1 MLVGVRGRNERG
13 VMRFDTIFRSGLAA
27 FLTIWLAGCATN
39 GGPSPGVCALIGG
52 GAGLVGGGVAG
63 GYYSDDHDDND
74 NNQLIGVGIAAA
86 GTAVGAGLGYL
97 VCSLMEE
104 EPKPEPRRAPPPP
117 PPPAPRAAPPP
128 APKEPDVCKEMVR
141 IHDIKFENDKAEI
154 QPNASTVLDQTA
166 GALQKCPETRV
177 RLNAYTDANGS
188 DAYNQKLSDRRANA
202 VREYLESQ
210 GVAAGRIEAK
220 GLGESNP
227 IADNATAEGRAEN
240 RRVEI
245 EPIH

>member
-1 MLVGVRGRNERG
+1 
-13 VMRFDTIFRSGLAA
+13 MRFDTMFGTSLASVM
-27 FLTIWLAGCATN
+27 IVSLAGCATTARQ
-39 GGPSPGVCALIGG
+39 GPGLCALIGAG
-52 GAGLVGGGVAG
+52 VGAVGGGVG
-63 GYYSDDHDDND
+63 GGLYAENNDDRDHEEWE
-74 NNQLIGVGIAAA
+74 GAGIALAS
-86 GTAVGAGLGYL
+86 TAVGAGVGYL

-104 EPKPEPRRAPPPP
+104 EPKPAPRPAPPPPKPTPPPP
-117 PPPAPRAAPPP
+117 PPPAP
-128 APKEPDVCKEMVR
+128 KGPDVCKEMVR

-154 QPNASTVLDQTA
+154 RPNAGTVLDQTA
-166 GALQKCPETRV
+166 AALQKCPEVKV
-177 RLNAYTDANGS
+177 RLNAYTDSNGS

-210 GVAAGRIEAK
+210 GVAAGRIEAH

-227 IADNATAEGRAEN
+227 IADNSTAEGRAEN

>member
-1 MLVGVRGRNERG
+1 
-13 VMRFDTIFRSGLAA
+13 MRSFPLFRTSLALLMA
-27 FLTIWLAGCATN
+27 VSLAGCATTK
-39 GGPSPGVCALIGG
+39 PSTCALIGAG
-52 GAGLVGGGVAG
+52 VGAVGGGVG
-63 GYYSDDHDDND
+63 GGLYAENNNDRDHEEWE
-74 NNQLIGVGIAAA
+74 GAGIAL
-86 GTAVGAGLGYL
+86 GSTLVGAGVGYL

-104 EPKPEPRRAPPPP
+104 EPKPAPRPAPPPPKPTPPP
-117 PPPAPRAAPPP
+117 PPPAP
-128 APKEPDVCKEMVR
+128 KGPDVCKEMVR

-166 GALQKCPETRV
+166 GALQKCPDVKV
-177 RLNAYTDANGS
+177 RLNAYTDSNGS

-210 GVAAGRIEAK
+210 GVAAGRIEAR

-245 EPIH
+245 EPVH

>member
-1 MLVGVRGRNERG
+1 MLMVASLG
-13 VMRFDTIFRSGLAA
+13 
-27 FLTIWLAGCATN
+27 GCASN

-52 GAGLVGGGVAG
+52 GLGAAGGAAGGVSYAH
-63 GYYSDDHDDND
+63 DHHHDNKD
-74 NNQLIGVGIAAA
+74 EEAVGIAVAS
-86 GTAVGAGLGYL
+86 TVVGAGVGYL
-97 VCSLMEE
+97 ICSLMEE
-104 EPKPEPRRAPPPP
+104 EPKPAPKPA
-117 PPPAPRAAPPP
+117 PPAPRAAPPP
-128 APKEPDVCKEMVR
+128 PPPPPPKPDVCTQMVR

-166 GALQKCPETRV
+166 GALQKCPDVKV
-177 RLNAYTDANGS
+177 RLNAYTDSNGS

-210 GVAAGRIEAK
+210 GVAAGRIEAH

-227 IADNATAEGRAEN
+227 IADNKTAEGRAEN

-245 EPIH
+245 EPLH

>member
-1 MLVGVRGRNERG
+1 
-13 VMRFDTIFRSGLAA
+13 MRSSPLFQTGLA
-27 FLTIWLAGCATN
+27 LLLVVTLSGCATN
-39 GGPSPGVCALIGG
+39 GGPNPGVCALIGG
-52 GAGLVGGGVAG
+52 SAGLIGGGVGG

-86 GTAVGAGLGYL
+86 STAVGAGLGYL

-104 EPKPEPRRAPPPP
+104 EPKPEPKRTAQPAPPPRPTPPPP
-117 PPPAPRAAPPP
+117 PPE
-128 APKEPDVCKEMVR
+128 PKGPDVCKEMVR

-166 GALQKCPETRV
+166 GALQKCPDVKV
-177 RLNAYTDANGS
+177 RLNAYTDSNGS

-202 VREYLESQ
+202 VREYLESH
-210 GVAAGRIEAK
+210 GVAEGRIEAR

-227 IADNATAEGRAEN
+227 IADNKTAEGRAEN

-245 EPIH
+245 EPIQR